1 MRRWWKHT
9 TEKTYEEMWSWELRE
24 ELCGRDATITAQ
36 AATIERFR
44 EFVSLEKQ
52 LEQLSDHPPDEL
64 DTSEKLYQAIL
75 KIRLLRREA
84 LNAITAADMG
94 EAE

>member
-24 ELCGRDATITAQ
+24 ELCGRDATIAEQ
-36 AATIERFR
+36 AATIERLR
-44 EFVSLEKQ
+44 GCAIKAVRLHQNIEGCELWESLE
-52 LEQLSDHPPDEL
+52 
-64 DTSEKLYQAIL
+64 YF
-75 KIRLLRREA
+75 
-84 LNAITAADMG
+84 AITAADMG